1 MQAQGQSD
9 SIQSSIIHDIGE
21 GILTFGTD
29 GKIGIVNPAA
39 EAILGITKEELHG
52 KNSTMVLFRFKE
64 NDQFNQTILDAIYD
78 MESRHENVVPYFDG
92 KKQKQLHVMAT
103 FLHEN
108 GERKGVI
115 VVISDL
121 TEFTEMEYRYIQQ
134 INKLIDSM
142 VRTLSVTIDERS
154 HYTAKHTKNM
164 VSMGEAF
171 LDWLKET
178 DNPWRFNEEQRR
190 VLLMSIWLHDVGKVA
205 IPLEI
210 MDKATRLGPAL
221 GVIEARFSRI
231 ALLDRIALLEGRLTQ
246 EAYDRIRKERA
257 RILDFVRRIN
267 GKEFV
272 TDEDME
278 EIRRLGALSY
288 VEEDGREAPLFTP
301 DEMECLSIRKGTLT
315 AREREIMQSHAT
327 LTRKILDQVD
337 FPPSYADVPLWASSH
352 HELLNGKGY
361 PNHESREHIPREVQL
376 ITILDIFEALIAR
389 DRPYKPPIPLE
400 KAWAI
405 LDSMVREGSV
415 NGDLLELFRESN
427 AWQRILS

>member
-142 VRTLSVTIDERS
+142 DRVIQ
-154 HYTAKHTKNM
+154 
-164 VSMGEAF
+164 SMGDV
-171 LDWLKET
+171 LDNFIEET
-178 DNPWRFNEEQRR
+178 E
-190 VLLMSIWLHDVGKVA
+190 
-205 IPLEI
+205 
-210 MDKATRLGPAL
+210 
-221 GVIEARFSRI
+221 
-231 ALLDRIALLEGRLTQ
+231 
-246 EAYDRIRKERA
+246 
-257 RILDFVRRIN
+257 
-267 GKEFV
+267 
-272 TDEDME
+272 
-278 EIRRLGALSY
+278 
-288 VEEDGREAPLFTP
+288 EEDDESVCGDDDTEEGDGSESPEGGSGPEDGCDEA
-301 DEMECLSIRKGTLT
+301 DGAEG
-315 AREREIMQSHAT
+315 A
-327 LTRKILDQVD
+327 
-337 FPPSYADVPLWASSH
+337 
-352 HELLNGKGY
+352 G
-361 PNHESREHIPREVQL
+361 
-376 ITILDIFEALIAR
+376 
-389 DRPYKPPIPLE
+389 LE
-400 KAWAI
+400 
-405 LDSMVREGSV
+405 D
-415 NGDLLELFRESN
+415 
-427 AWQRILS
+427 